1 MKKIT
6 GIFLAT
12 LFAISCSSQKD
23 EEGFPKDPT
32 EGQTYTRNDGSRG
45 VWNAMLGYWM
55 ISSMVNGRSVTN
67 HYYPATNKFTN
78 STGSTIERPKHYSK
92 PTSRSKSR
100 SGFGS
105 SSRTRSSARS

>member
-67 HYYPATNKFTN
+67 HYYPSTNRFTN
-78 STGSTIERPKHYSK
+78 STGTTIERPKHYSK
-92 PTSRSKSR
+92 SK
-100 SGFGS
+100 SGFGR